1 LPVIETDLAADLAL
15 LTEAAHAAGAIARA
29 RIGQVKV
36 WDKPDGE
43 GPVTEADLEID
54 ALLRRLL
61 TGARPG
67 HGWLS
72 EESADAP
79 DRLAADRVF
88 VVDPID
94 GTRAFA
100 AGEPTFSHSLALVE
114 AGRVVAAVVHLPM
127 LDRIYAAVRGGGAML
142 NGEPIH
148 ASRRVELEDATVLM
162 PSAQLRPEFWPGG
175 VPNLRRFFR
184 PSIAYRL
191 CLAASGRFDAM
202 LTLRDAWEWDV
213 AAGVLIAEEAGA
225 TVTDRTGGEPAFNRA
240 APRLLGVIAAGPDL
254 HAALLARVRPAA

>member
-15 LTEAAHAAGAIARA
+15 LTEAAHAAGEIARA
-29 RIGQVKV
+29 RIGAVRV

-54 ALLRRLL
+54 ALLRRVL
-61 TGARPG
+61 TGARPD

-72 EESADAP
+72 EESTDAP
-79 DRLAADRVF
+79 DRLEADRLF
-88 VVDPID
+88 IVDPID

-127 LDRIYAAVRGGGAML
+127 LDRTYAATRGGGATL
-142 NGEPIH
+142 NGAPIQ
-148 ASRRVELEDATVLM
+148 ASRRVRLEDATVLM
-162 PSAQLRPEFWPGG
+162 PAAQLRPELWPGG

-184 PSIAYRL
+184 PSLAYRL

-202 LTLRDAWEWDV
+202 LTLRDAWEWDI
-213 AAGVLIAEEAGA
+213 AAGVLIAKEAGA
-225 TVTDRTGGEPAFNRA
+225 TVTDRTGAKPEFNSPVARV
-240 APRLLGVIAAGPDL
+240 PGVIAAGADL
-254 HAALLARVRPAA
+254 HAALLARVRSGA

>member
-1 LPVIETDLAADLAL
+1 MPVIESDLAADLAL
-15 LTEAAHAAGAIARA
+15 LTAAAHAAGEIARA
-29 RIGQVKV
+29 RIGNVQV

-54 ALLRRLL
+54 VMLRAVL
-61 TGARPG
+61 TGARPD

-79 DRLAADRVF
+79 VRLTADRVF
-88 VVDPID
+88 IIDPID

-100 AGEPTFSHSLALVE
+100 AGEPTFSHSLALAE
-114 AGRVVAAVVHLPM
+114 AGKVVAAVVHLPM
-127 LDRIYAAVRGGGAML
+127 LDRTYAATRDGGATL
-142 NGEPIH
+142 NGEPIR
-148 ASRRVELEDATVLM
+148 ASRRVELDDATVLL
-162 PSAQLRPEFWPGG
+162 PAVQLRPELWPGG

-184 PSIAYRL
+184 PSLAYRL

-213 AAGVLIAEEAGA
+213 AAGVLIAQEAGA
-225 TVTDRTGGEPAFNRA
+225 TVTDRAGGDLAFNRSV
-240 APRLLGVIAAGPDL
+240 PRLPGVIAAGPAL
-254 HAALLARVRPAA
+254 HAALLARARSAA